1 MKRRDLL
8 RSSAL
13 TLGGALL
20 AKSLPAFADAS
31 APAPN
36 PSVKRVLAMFKCH
49 FDAGFIDTQANVL
62 HRYFTE
68 YFPHAIELT
77 EKSRQ
82 PGNNRYVW
90 TTGSWLLY
98 EYLEQASP
106 ADRARMEHAIA
117 QGDIA
122 WHALPFSW
130 QTEMLDPNMMAAAV
144 SISKNLDRR
153 FGRTTT
159 GSKMT
164 DVPGHTRGIIS
175 PLSAQGVK
183 LLHVGVNGG
192 STTPDVPPVFVWKD
206 SRGASIVTMYH
217 HEYGGV
223 TVIPGSDLAIAINVR
238 GDNSGPHP
246 AEEVEDIYD
255 DLHAQ
260 FPNAQIVATNLSEIA
275 NAVSA
280 YRDHLPVITQEIGD
294 TWIHGIASD
303 PLKVARYRE
312 VARLRLAWLKQGKFQ
327 SGDPT
332 DLALLRHILLEPE
345 HTWGTDT
352 KTWLDFDHLT
362 PKDLALAIYSRNYSV
377 AQFSWDEKRQ
387 DLTDGLATLPKPLHV
402 QAHDAVRNLSQP
414 GSQLDGAASAIVN
427 STAPRLTGATA
438 HDPAKEIETTHYVLA
453 FDPKTGAIQ
462 KLRNKKS
469 GVEWAS
475 PANPLA
481 LFTYQTLSQ
490 DDYTR
495 FISAYGTIQANWF
508 KMDFGKPN
516 IEKFGARSQDWQPQ
530 LTALEV
536 SQDPT
541 GHRILA
547 HLQITDPEAT
557 NSGRAAFPQRLY
569 LELHL
574 PSADPVIHLDFSWF
588 DKPAT
593 RMPEALWLTFN
604 PQVPDPKGWTLDKS
618 GEPVS
623 PLDVVPGGSRSLHAV
638 GTGFAYKDPT
648 RTFAVD
654 CIDAPLIA
662 VGQRSPLNYSRSQ
675 PDLSTGIHSNLFNNT
690 WGTNYIM
697 WFSEDMRFRY
707 LLRA

>member
-20 AKSLPAFADAS
+20 AKALPAFAD

-130 QTEMLDPNMMAAAV
+130 QSEMLDPNMMSAGIA
-144 SISKNLDRR
+144 ISKNLDRR

-164 DVPGHTRGIIS
+164 DVPGHTRGLIS
-175 PLSAQGVK
+175 PIASQGVK

-206 SRGASIVTMYH
+206 SRGASLITMYH
-217 HEYGGV
+217 HDYGGV
-223 TVIPGSDLAIAINVR
+223 TVIPGSDLAISINVR
-238 GDNSGPHP
+238 TDNSGPHP

-255 DLHAQ
+255 DLRKQ
-260 FPNAQIVATNLSEIA
+260 FPNARIIATNLSEIA

-280 YRDHLPVITQEIGD
+280 YRDHLPVLTQEIGD
-294 TWIHGIASD
+294 TWIHGCSSD

-327 SGDPT
+327 SGDAT
-332 DLALLRHILLEPE
+332 DLALLRHVLAQWVPIPYLAQIDNVLEMAAPY
-345 HTWGTDT
+345 
-352 KTWLDFDHLT
+352 
-362 PKDLALAIYSRNYSV
+362 LAKI
-377 AQFSWDEKRQ
+377 
-387 DLTDGLATLPKPLHV
+387 
-402 QAHDAVRNLSQP
+402 QA
-414 GSQLDGAASAIVN
+414 AAPVVSSAIDQDGRPALDAIQTHGPELLDAIKQVFAIASN
-427 STAPRLTGATA
+427 E
-438 HDPAKEIETTHYVLA
+438 DPA
-453 FDPKTGAIQ
+453 
-462 KLRNKKS
+462 R
-469 GVEWAS
+469 
-475 PANPLA
+475 PADA
-481 LFTYQTLSQ
+481 LP
-490 DDYTR
+490 
-495 FISAYGTIQANWF
+495 ISAADVTHDQVAGYGVIIFTP
-508 KMDFGKPN
+508 GKTN
-516 IEKFGARSQDWQPQ
+516 AEQQREWDRASQ
-530 LTALEV
+530 T
-536 SQDPT
+536 
-541 GHRILA
+541 
-547 HLQITDPEAT
+547 
-557 NSGRAAFPQRLY
+557 
-569 LELHL
+569 
-574 PSADPVIHLDFSWF
+574 
-588 DKPAT
+588 
-593 RMPEALWLTFN
+593 
-604 PQVPDPKGWTLDKS
+604 
-618 GEPVS
+618 
-623 PLDVVPGGSRSLHAV
+623 
-638 GTGFAYKDPT
+638 
-648 RTFAVD
+648 
-654 CIDAPLIA
+654 
-662 VGQRSPLNYSRSQ
+662 
-675 PDLSTGIHSNLFNNT
+675 
-690 WGTNYIM
+690 
-697 WFSEDMRFRY
+697 
-707 LLRA
+707 

>member
-20 AKSLPAFADAS
+20 AKSIPAFALD
-31 APAPN
+31 APAPD
-36 PSVKRVLAMFKCH
+36 PTVKRVLAMFKCH
-49 FDAGFIDTQANVL
+49 FDAGFIDTQTNVV
-62 HRYFTE
+62 HRYFNE

-82 PGNNRYVW
+82 PGANRYVW
-90 TTGSWLLY
+90 TTGSWLLC

-106 ADRARMEHAIA
+106 ADRARMEKAIA

-130 QTEMLDPNMMAAAV
+130 QTEMIDPSMMSAAV
-144 SISKNLDRR
+144 EISKSLDRR

-164 DVPGHTRGIIS
+164 DVPGHTRGIIG
-175 PLSAQGVK
+175 PLTAQGVK
-183 LLHVGVNGG
+183 MLHVGVNGG

-206 SRGASIVTMYH
+206 SRGKSLLMMYH

-255 DLHAQ
+255 DLHRQ
-260 FPNAQIVATNLSEIA
+260 FPNARIVATNLTEIA
-275 NAVSA
+275 NAIEP
-280 YRDHLPVITQEIGD
+280 YRAHLPVVTAEIGD
-294 TWIHGIASD
+294 TWIHGVASD

-312 VARLRLAWLKQGKFQ
+312 VARLRLKWIAEGKLKA
-327 SGDPT
+327 GDAT
-332 DLALLRHILLEPE
+332 DVAMLRHVLLEPE

-362 PKDLALAIYSRNYSV
+362 PKDLQLAIYSRNYTV
-377 AQFSWDEKRQ
+377 AEFSWEEKRQ
-387 DLTDGLATLPKPLHV
+387 DLVDGLAVLPKPLHV
-402 QAHDAVRNLSQP
+402 EAHDAVRNLSVA
-414 GSQLDGAASAIVN
+414 GGQLDGAASAIVKP
-427 STAPRLTGATA
+427 SAPELAGGKA
-438 HDPAKEIETTHYVLA
+438 HDPAKEIETTHFTLA
-453 FDPKTGAIQ
+453 FDAKTGAITR
-462 KLRNKKS
+462 LLNKKT

-475 PANPLA
+475 AANPLA

-495 FISAYGTIQANWF
+495 FIGAYGVIQATWF

-516 IEKFGARSQDWQPQ
+516 IEKFGARSQEWHPA

-536 SQDPT
+536 SEDAA
-541 GHRILA
+541 GHQVLA
-547 HLQITDPEAT
+547 TLALTDAEAT
-557 NSGRAAFPQRLY
+557 GSGRAAFPGQMVLALR
-569 LELHL
+569 L
-574 PSADPVIHLDFSWF
+574 PSAEPVIDLDFYWF

-604 PQVPDPKGWTLDKS
+604 PKVADAKSWMLDKS

-623 PLDVVPGGSRSLHAV
+623 PLEVVPGGSRGLHAV
-638 GTGFAYKDPT
+638 GKGFENT
-648 RTFAVD
+648 SGGHSFAVE

-662 VGQRSPLNYSRSQ
+662 VGERSPLNYSRNQ
-675 PDLSTGIHSNLFNNT
+675 PDLTTGIHSNLFNNT

-697 WFSEDMRFRY
+697 WFGEDMRFRY
-707 LLRA
+707 RVRG